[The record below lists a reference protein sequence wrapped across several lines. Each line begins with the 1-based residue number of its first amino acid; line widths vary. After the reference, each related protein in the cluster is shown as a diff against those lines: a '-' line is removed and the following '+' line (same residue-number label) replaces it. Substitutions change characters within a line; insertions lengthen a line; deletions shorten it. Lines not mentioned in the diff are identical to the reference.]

1 MKWIDFLID
10 WWEERKYTDE
20 VKKLIHAKR
29 KRVNFHKKKLK
40 IIKKHNG
47 SERSIKT
54 HRYMVNKL
62 TREIEGIKEHYKKNI
77 EYDKK

>member
-1 MKWIDFLID
+1 MKLFVFLID
-10 WWEERKYTDE
+10 WWEERKYTED
-20 VKKLIHAKR
+20 VKKLLRHKR
-29 KRVNFHKKKLK
+29 ERLRFHKKKLK

-62 TREIEGIKEHYKKNI
+62 TREIKGIKEHFKK
-77 EYDKK
+77 

>member
-20 VKKLIHAKR
+20 VKKLIRAKR

-77 EYDKK
+77 EYGKK

>member
-1 MKWIDFLID
+1 MKWFAFVRD
-10 WWEERKYTDE
+10 WWGDRQYPEEI
-20 VKKLIHAKR
+20 KKLLRHKR
-29 KRVNFHKKKLK
+29 ERLRFHKKKLK

-62 TREIEGIKEHYKKNI
+62 TREIKGIKEHFKK
-77 EYDKK
+77 

>member
-20 VKKLIHAKR
+20 VKKLIRVKR
-29 KRVNFHKKKLK
+29 KRVNFH
-40 IIKKHNG
+40 KKHNG

-77 EYDKK
+77 EYGKK

>member
-20 VKKLIHAKR
+20 VKKLIRVKR

-40 IIKKHNG
+40 IIKKHDG
-47 SERSIKT
+47 SEHSAKT
-54 HRYMVNKL
+54 HRYLVNKL
-62 TREIEGIKEHYKKNI
+62 EREIKGIKEHYKKNI
-77 EYDKK
+77 EYGKK

>member
-1 MKWIDFLID
+1 MKWFAFVRD
-10 WWEERKYTDE
+10 WWGDRQYSEE
-20 VKKLIHAKR
+20 VKKLLRHKR
-29 KRVNFHKKKLK
+29 ERLRFHKKKLK

-62 TREIEGIKEHYKKNI
+62 TREIKGIKEHFKK
-77 EYDKK
+77 